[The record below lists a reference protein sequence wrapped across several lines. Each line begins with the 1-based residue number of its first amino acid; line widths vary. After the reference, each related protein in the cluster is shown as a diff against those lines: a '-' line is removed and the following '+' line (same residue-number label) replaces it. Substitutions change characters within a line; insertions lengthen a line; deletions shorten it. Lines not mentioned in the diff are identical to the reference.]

1 MLSLD
6 YIDNICKEEYDN
18 IMIHDIENKLYKI
31 LLSSIKFIAHT
42 NENILSTHCDDGA
55 NYTAKNSIYRLY
67 IRKDIIGVD
76 IIRLT
81 LVIGTL
87 FEQLDLVY
95 IEFDTRNDSY
105 TFDSFIT
112 SKMIDDIDLK
122 SLL

>member
-18 IMIHDIENKLYKI
+18 ITIHDIENKFYKI
-31 LLSSIKFIAHT
+31 LLSSIKFVANT
-42 NENILSTHCDDGA
+42 NENVLSTYCDDGVT
-55 NYTAKNSIYRLY
+55 YTTKNSIYRLN

>member
-6 YIDNICKEEYDN
+6 YIDSICKEEYDN

-42 NENILSTHCDDGA
+42 NENILSTHCDDSVIYGV
-55 NYTAKNSIYRLY
+55 KNSIYRLY